1 MKKVLNKIVDFIKT
15 NFALV
20 IIAFLF
26 LFLFVLD
33 NVNLPIANNIIND
46 FKVVA
51 TSFSPKTGIFDE
63 DGEISYVSY
72 VFNILNPN
80 KEISF
85 IKPTSNPEVLS
96 DEFSLSYDYSGL
108 VFSSL
113 SGVVKTVG
121 FSDNKKFIEISHGEG
136 FVTRYEGVD
145 ILGVCKNETLKTN
158 QAIATVKEG
167 EVWKFSVFKN
177 NELLKISEVKWEK

>member
-1 MKKVLNKIVDFIKT
+1 MKNLLNKIFCFMKT
-15 NFALV
+15 NFAII

-33 NVNLPIANNIIND
+33 NINLPIANNIIND

-51 TSFSPKTGIFDE
+51 TSFSPKTGIFSE

-72 VFNILNPN
+72 VFNILNPD

-85 IKPTSNPEVLS
+85 IKPTLNPEIAN
-96 DEFSLSYDYSGL
+96 DNFSLSYDYSGL
-108 VFSSL
+108 VFSSC
-113 SGVVKTVG
+113 SGIVKSVG
-121 FSDNKKFIEISHGEG
+121 FYDDKKFIEISHGEG

-158 QAIATVKEG
+158 QAIASVKKG
-167 EVWKFSVFKN
+167 QIWKFLVFKN
-177 NELLKISEVKWEK
+177 NELIKISEVKWEK